1 MKIQKIILTIALTI
15 SFNLF
20 ASSGAHLKHANTDI
34 GDQKSLQNGAKI
46 FMNYCAGCH
55 SIKFMRYNR
64 LAKDL
69 NIDQKTMETNLIF
82 TGAKFGEPI
91 VSSIDS
97 KKSKKWFGVTPPDL
111 SLTARSRGVDWI
123 YTYLTSFYKDDSRPF
138 GVNNHILKNAAM
150 PDVLWSMKANLS
162 HTDYNKQ
169 IRDITNFLD
178 YVSEPIKIHRVA
190 MGMKVIAFLLVL
202 FILAFLLKKEYW
214 RDVKYGKW
222 RKQ

>member
-20 ASSGAHLKHANTDI
+20 ASSGIHLKPANTDI
-34 GDQKSLQNGAKI
+34 GNQKSLQNGAKV

-69 NIDQKTMETNLIF
+69 NIDEKTMEANLMF

-91 VSSIDS
+91 VSAIDT

-111 SLTARSRGVDWI
+111 SLTARSLGVDWI
-123 YTYLTSFYKDDSRPF
+123 YTYLKGFYKDDTRPF
-138 GVNNHILKNAAM
+138 GVNNHVLKNAAM

-162 HTDYNKQ
+162 PADYDKQ
-169 IRDITNFLD
+169 VRDITNFLD

-190 MGMKVIAFLLVL
+190 MGMKVIAFLFIL

-214 RDVKYGKW
+214 HDVKYGKW